1 MVNRRYRTNCH
12 SGTVFSWIGAILP
25 SFCFFWPILGVEW
38 PCGPRV
44 QYSFLRPSPL
54 VFLCKCICLKT
65 GSAPVDTSPRA
76 LLVDDEVGP
85 HYRFYSRADRPYLL
99 SEKSPRRIHPIASRP
114 IPVDQ
119 SLAYSK
125 EKNVY
130 APWQIFTLRIP
141 SFILRSKANNYF

>member
-1 MVNRRYRTNCH
+1 MAIPRDRTNCH
-12 SGTVFSWIGAILP
+12 FDFVFSWIGAILP
-25 SFCFFWPILGVEW
+25 FFCFFWLILGVEW

-54 VFLCKCICLKT
+54 VFVCRCICLKT
-65 GSAPVDTSPRA
+65 GSAPVDTSPRG
-76 LLVDDEVGP
+76 LLVDGEVGP
-85 HYRFYSRADRPYLL
+85 HYRSYSHAVRPYLL

-114 IPVDQ
+114 NPVDQ

-141 SFILRSKANNYF
+141 SFISRCIANDYF